1 MTVFTNVIQPYQGS
15 YLTPAYEEATVGEA
29 MHPGVLA
36 CPADATAVDVARIM
50 ASNHVHCVVL
60 PTDGGWGLVCA
71 MDVLHSAVRDDA
83 ATAAAMARSP
93 IVCTAREALVH
104 VARQMAESAADHVL
118 VVDAG
123 GRPVGVLSSLDV
135 AGIVAWGRG

>member
-1 MTVFTNVIQPYQGS
+1 MTVFTTTIQPFQGS

-36 CPADATAVDVARIM
+36 VPPDATAVDAARIM

-60 PTDGGWGLVCA
+60 RGASGWELVSS
-71 MDVLHSAVRDDA
+71 MDILQAAVRDDDS
-83 ATAAAMARSP
+83 TAASLARP
-93 IVCTAREALVH
+93 ALTATARESLVH
-104 VARQMAESAADHVL
+104 VARQMAEAGAEHVL
-118 VVDAG
+118 VIDAG